1 MAKEFTSSNF
11 QAEVLEAEG
20 PVLVDFWAPWCGP
33 CRQIAPIIEQLA
45 TENPDVVVGKL
56 DVDNGQD
63 IAMRYG
69 VTNIPTILIFKGGEV
84 VETTMGAQPKS
95 SLQGMLNRHKA

>member
-1 MAKEFTSSNF
+1 MAKEFTSANF

-45 TENPDVVVGKL
+45 AENPGMKVGKL

-63 IAMRYG
+63 IALRYG

-84 VETTMGAQPKS
+84 VETTMGVQPKS
-95 SLQGMLNRHKA
+95 SLQGMLNKHKA